1 MALSQE
7 LRYRNGLQIGH
18 EVPRRALGQES
29 NGGLNSRRVAARI
42 FSLSILHDHRF
53 VYNRAPLAKGKYK
66 SKSVNASR

>member
-7 LRYRNGLQIGH
+7 LRYRIGLQIGH

-42 FSLSILHDHRF
+42 FLSPYYMTIVLYIMGLENQ
-53 VYNRAPLAKGKYK
+53 VLK
-66 SKSVNASR
+66 